1 MSTPS
6 AREEFIQ
13 GCEQELARM
22 EKTYGINLSV
32 NDEKQLRRETTF
44 CFRYG
49 MARLLDQLKNEAQDN
64 LIVDASGTYSRE
76 ALLARVNEMAEGIK
90 THTTQDTYQGEFELE
105 SMRGLALRDAC
116 RTMREHLER
125 LLSARA

>member
-1 MSTPS
+1 MNTPS

-22 EKTYGINLSV
+22 EKTYGINLLV

-49 MARLLDQLKNEAQDN
+49 MARLLDQLKNEAQEN
-64 LIVDASGTYSRE
+64 LIVDASGAYSRE
-76 ALLARVNEMAEGIK
+76 ALLARVNEIAEGIK
-90 THTTQDTYQGEFELE
+90 TYTTEEAYQSGFELE